1 MRLTDASDGCVRQD
15 ACGMCGD
22 PMQVLPQEVC
32 DENDNDC
39 DGQVDEGVKNKCGTC
54 GDEPAEVCDGADND
68 CDQRTDEGDDIC
80 AVGER
85 CECARCVKPCPGG
98 LNECPGGALCV
109 EGFCLPPECVD
120 GNDRPS
126 SGMTDMGV
134 TTGTRSPMST
144 IDGGMTGSSP
154 VTSDCGCSFE
164 QGQSHHRL
172 MWLIPIMWFG
182 LTRRRRVMRR

>member
-1 MRLTDASDGCVRQD
+1 MALTTIVMKVDEGVLNACMACGELKEVCNDIDDDCDTKIDEGLVN

-22 PMQVLPQEVC
+22 PMPVLPQEVC

-109 EGFCLPPECVD
+109 EGFCLP
-120 GNDRPS
+120 R
-126 SGMTDMGV
+126 
-134 TTGTRSPMST
+134 
-144 IDGGMTGSSP
+144 
-154 VTSDCGCSFE
+154 
-164 QGQSHHRL
+164 
-172 MWLIPIMWFG
+172 
-182 LTRRRRVMRR
+182 MRRW